1 MPPDSAADIIS
12 HGLRLVSLIIMVMV
26 IPGMLVGL
34 VIGLLQAATQINEQ
48 TLSFLP
54 RMMITLLV
62 LGLAGGWVSG
72 MLADFCREVF
82 AQAAE
87 IARTG

>member
-1 MPPDSAADIIS
+1 MPPDSAADLIN
-12 HGLRLVSLIIMVMV
+12 HGLRLVTMIIIVLV
-26 IPGMLVGL
+26 VPGMLVGL
-34 VIGLLQAATQINEQ
+34 AIGLLQAATQINEQ

-62 LGLAGGWVSG
+62 LALAGPWVSG

-82 AQAAE
+82 MQAAE
-87 IARTG
+87 LARSG